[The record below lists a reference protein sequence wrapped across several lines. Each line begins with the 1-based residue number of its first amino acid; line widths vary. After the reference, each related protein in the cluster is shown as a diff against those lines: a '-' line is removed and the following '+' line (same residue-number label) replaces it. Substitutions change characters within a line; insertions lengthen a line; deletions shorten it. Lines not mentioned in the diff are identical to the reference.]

1 MFSSFQPGIKCRD
14 TQRGR
19 VAHSALFF
27 FAMNIERTELEFDEI
42 HKLMEASILKAG
54 EQMPADDAELE
65 KTPEDDIIE
74 DLLGMLI
81 MAYERGHRDVNEML
95 ETDLPVDDKRM
106 YEVIYHTI
114 DGKTFEDRARTHIRE
129 EDPGRLIDLA
139 ESEYHRVYNTS
150 GNDTAET
157 SGLAVT
163 KTWVTMMDDRV
174 RETHDFLEGVTLP
187 LAERFYTID
196 GDSARFP
203 GDFMNAENN
212 VNCRCLLL
220 FGRA

>member
-1 MFSSFQPGIKCRD
+1 
-14 TQRGR
+14 
-19 VAHSALFF
+19 
-27 FAMNIERTELEFDEI
+27 MNIERTELEFDEI
-42 HKLMEASILKAG
+42 HKLMEASILRAG
-54 EQMPADDAELE
+54 EQMPADDAEL
-65 KTPEDDIIE
+65 KRTPEDDIIE

-106 YEVIYHTI
+106 YEVIYHMI

-129 EDPGRLIDLA
+129 EDPGRLIGLA
-139 ESEYHRVYNTS
+139 ESEYHRVYNAS
-150 GNDTAET
+150 GNDAAET

-163 KTWVTMMDDRV
+163 KTWVTMVDDRV
-174 RETHDFLEGVTLP
+174 RETHDFLEGVTVP

-196 GDSARFP
+196 GDSARYP

-212 VNCRCLLL
+212 CSCRCLLK
-220 FGRA
+220 FSRA

>member
-1 MFSSFQPGIKCRD
+1 
-14 TQRGR
+14 
-19 VAHSALFF
+19 
-27 FAMNIERTELEFDEI
+27 
-42 HKLMEASILKAG
+42 MEASILRAG
-54 EQMPADDAELE
+54 EQMPADDAEL
-65 KTPEDDIIE
+65 KRTPEDDIIE

-106 YEVIYHTI
+106 YEVIYHMI

-129 EDPGRLIDLA
+129 EDPGRLIGLA
-139 ESEYHRVYNTS
+139 ESEYHRVYNAS
-150 GNDTAET
+150 GNDAAET

-163 KTWVTMMDDRV
+163 KTWVTMVDDRV
-174 RETHDFLEGVTLP
+174 RETHDFLEGVTVP

-196 GDSARFP
+196 GDSARYP

-212 VNCRCLLL
+212 CSCRCLLK
-220 FGRA
+220 FSRA